1 VAKTEI
7 TRKAMP
13 KQAKASNDRKPRAER
28 WAELLEAAAD
38 IFYEKGYD
46 AASLQ
51 EIAAR
56 VGILKGSIYY
66 YIETKS
72 DLRDNLLKQVHA
84 EGLEMIHRLAQTEG
98 DAIDK
103 LDAMIHGHI
112 DYATHN
118 LTKVTVYLH
127 ELKKLSS
134 KERLKL
140 FGNHG
145 YRDIFLDVLAKG
157 QEEGTVLPALDAKL
171 AAQAMLGALNSVYQW
186 YRPKPGHPSSVV
198 ADHFADILLRG
209 HATES
214 ALKKRLKRTSAKL
227 ASAS

>member
-1 VAKTEI
+1 LAKTEI
-7 TRKAMP
+7 TRKASP
-13 KQAKASNDRKPRAER
+13 RQAKASNDRKPRAER
-28 WAELLEAAAD
+28 WEELLEAAAD

-51 EIAAR
+51 EIAVR

-72 DLRDNLLKQVHA
+72 DLRDHLLKRVHA
-84 EGLEMIHRLAQTEG
+84 EGLEMIRRLADTEG
-98 DAIDK
+98 DALDK

-140 FGNHG
+140 FGNRG
-145 YRDIFLDVLAKG
+145 YRDIFLEVLDQG
-157 QEEGTVLPALDAKL
+157 QKEGTILPGLDAKL

-186 YRPKPGHPSSVV
+186 YRPMPGHPSSVV

-209 HATES
+209 HATEA
-214 ALKKRLKRTSAKL
+214 ALKKRIKQTAKKLVSAG
-227 ASAS
+227 